1 MPPDRVHEGVCF
13 RMSDVKLVAPLFLD
27 KVSVGGVPSK
37 VACERST
44 PSVQKALAN
53 SRLRNQGPG
62 TVGDAVVCF
71 EVKLEEGG
79 FCNRWFLGYLGPI
92 QL

>member
-1 MPPDRVHEGVCF
+1 MLPDRVHEGVCF
-13 RMSDVKLVAPLFLD
+13 RMSDVKLVVPLFLD
-27 KVSVGGVPSK
+27 KVSVGGVLSK

-53 SRLRNQGPG
+53 SHLRNQGRW
-62 TVGDAVVCF
+62 VGDAVVCF

-79 FCNRWFLGYLGPI
+79 FCNRWFLGYLGPL